1 MCPKCGGDEFEIVTM
16 ESVLQRMTVNGDSRV
31 HWAEPVTLA
40 VLKVLELRCMTCG
53 VDLSRNDTIMQL
65 IAERCA

>member
-1 MCPKCGGDEFEIVTM
+1 MCPKCGGDEFQIVTL
-16 ESVLQRMTVNGDSRV
+16 ESVLQRTAGNGDGRV